1 MKSTGQVTQLLSD
14 WRNGDRAA
22 FDSLFSLVYEELRA
36 MASSYMRRE
45 RPDHTL
51 QTTAVVNEAYM
62 KLVGHP
68 DPLWENR
75 VYFFAIAAKIMRQIL
90 IDHARTRHYAK
101 RGGGAVKISLDET
114 VTLSNQRADE
124 LVALDD
130 ALLRLEEIDPR
141 KAQVVELRF
150 FGGLTIEETAEFL
163 NVSRN
168 TVIRDWEMARAWL
181 HQQISEQ

>member
-1 MKSTGQVTQLLSD
+1 MESTEQVTQLLSN

-22 FDSLFSLVYEELRA
+22 FDSLFSLVYDELRTI
-36 MASSYMRRE
+36 ASSYMSRE

-51 QTTAVVNEAYM
+51 QTTALVNEAYI
-62 KLVGHP
+62 KLVGQP
-68 DPLWENR
+68 DALWENR

-114 VTLSNQRADE
+114 ATLSDQRADE

-130 ALLRLEEIDPR
+130 ALKRFEAIDPR

-168 TVIRDWEMARAWL
+168 TIIRDWEMARAWL
-181 HQQISEQ
+181 YQQISEQ

>member
-1 MKSTGQVTQLLSD
+1 MESTEQVTQLLSD

-51 QTTAVVNEAYM
+51 QTTALVNEAYI
-62 KLVGHP
+62 KLVGQP
-68 DPLWENR
+68 DALWKNR

-90 IDHARTRHYAK
+90 IDHARTRRYAK
-101 RGGGAVKISLDET
+101 RGGSAVKISLDET
-114 VTLSNQRADE
+114 AILSDQRADE
-124 LVALDD
+124 LVALDE
-130 ALLRLEEIDPR
+130 ALQRLEAIDPR
-141 KAQVVELRF
+141 KSQVVELRF

-163 NVSRN
+163 KASRN

-181 HQQISEQ
+181 YQQISKQ